1 MRFDRKRLLLW
12 LMVAFTATPVALH
25 AQGSAYP
32 PGPGSG
38 GGGTTFTGGTITA
51 PLLGP
56 TGCGATPAYS
66 FEADTNAGMC
76 LSGAD
81 SVRISTDHTGV
92 PFSWL
97 NLVTGEAKIGSFGA
111 GSETAVRASGSLD
124 TVFMETSGTTR
135 FTLSTTALTST
146 LPIRGPLA
154 SESAPTYSF
163 SGFTDS
169 GMYTNLGLVNF
180 SVGGV
185 TKASIRTGDITSAVP
200 FLAPSGTESAPGVA
214 FSAATGQGFYNV
226 GSGFT
231 GLTSAGVQKW
241 AWGGTE
247 EIALSGSARNWSSS
261 TTNLSAAR
269 DTGLARNSAGIVGV
283 TNGGAGSG
291 QLDVGNAGFFR
302 VVGASGNNAGI
313 SQPSGGDNASIYIAP
328 GGLAANSGFYRRGA
342 SVGIELYAGTP
353 FIALNDAFHLRAAAG
368 VTQFSASSAGTT
380 LGYVI
385 GGQVVEANA
394 TTKAAAITE
403 SGELYT
409 NTGDAD
415 GSIINLPN
423 DPTIGTQFRVALT
436 VAQTVTINAAAGE
449 SIQDAGTNAASRAAS
464 AIGDSIHLIA
474 VTGGSG
480 AVWMVVSKTGTW
492 S

>member
-1 MRFDRKRLLLW
+1 MKRLILALLF
-12 LMVAFTATPVALH
+12 VAQPLFAADTKISAL
-25 AQGSAYP
+25 AAGGAVQDADQFPIARGAANFQVLGSAFCRAA
-32 PGPGSG
+32 SC
-38 GGGTTFTGGTITA
+38 TMTA
-51 PLLGP
+51 PILGP
-56 TGCGATPAYS
+56 DGTAGAPPFSFSTTP
-66 FEADTNAGMC
+66 TAGMY
-76 LSGAD
+76 LSGANTLGW
-81 SVRISTDHTGV
+81 STSSTLRL
-92 PFSWL
+92 S
-97 NLVTGEAKIGSFGA
+97 
-111 GSETAVRASGSLD
+111 
-124 TVFMETSGTTR
+124 
-135 FTLSTTALTST
+135 LSTTAITST
-146 LPIRGPLA
+146 L
-154 SESAPTYSF
+154 
-163 SGFTDS
+163 
-169 GMYTNLGLVNF
+169 
-180 SVGGV
+180 
-185 TKASIRTGDITSAVP
+185 P